1 MSLKDFISNVRVWK
15 KRDNSTIGAVE
26 RFLITI
32 FPDRIEV
39 TDISKEQTTIFD
51 AELSQ

>member
-1 MSLKDFISNVRVWK
+1 MKLTDFLSNVKVWK
-15 KRDNSTIGAVE
+15 KANATTIGAVE

-51 AELSQ
+51 AELT